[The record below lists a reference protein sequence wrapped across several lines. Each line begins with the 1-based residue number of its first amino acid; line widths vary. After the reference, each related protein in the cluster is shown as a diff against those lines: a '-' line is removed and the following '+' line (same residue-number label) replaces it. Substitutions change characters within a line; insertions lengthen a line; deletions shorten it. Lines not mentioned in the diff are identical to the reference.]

1 MIAYPMSRPLR
12 IEYPGALYHVT
23 ARGNARRDIVE
34 DDGDRHCFVDLL
46 AETVLSRRWRLYAYC
61 LMDNHYHL
69 LVETPE
75 PNLSRGMRQL
85 NGVFTQRTNRRH
97 GRVGHVFQGRYKS
110 ILVEREAYLLELCR
124 YTVLN
129 PVRAGLAACAG
140 EWRWSSYPV
149 TADLRRTA
157 PAWLARAAVLD
168 LFGGSGQRYR
178 RFVEAG
184 LAANSPWENLIG
196 QIYLGG
202 AAFVAG
208 FKTGDESAEVPRRQ
222 RRPAPKP
229 LACFKGGRDAAMVRA
244 YATGDYTLAEIARHF
259 GVHYSTVSRA
269 VTSSRTAN

>member
-1 MIAYPMSRPLR
+1 MSRPLR

-34 DDGDRHCFVDLL
+34 DDHDRQAFVDLL
-46 AETVLSRRWRLYAYC
+46 AETVLTRRWRLYAYC

-85 NGVFTQRTNRRH
+85 NGVFTQRMNRRH
-97 GRVGHVFQGRYKS
+97 GRSGHVFQGRFKS

-124 YTVLN
+124 YVVLN
-129 PVRAGLAACAG
+129 PVRAGLAARAG
-140 EWRWSSYPV
+140 DWRWSSYPV

-157 PAWLARAAVLD
+157 PAWLAREAVLA
-168 LFGGSGQRYR
+168 LFGGSGRRYR

-184 LAANSPWENLIG
+184 LAADSPWENLIG

-202 AAFVAG
+202 EAFVEG
-208 FKTGDESAEVPRRQ
+208 FKTADGNPEVPRRQ
-222 RRPAPKP
+222 RRPARKP
-229 LACFKGGRDAAMVRA
+229 LAGFKGPRDAAMARA

-269 VTSSRTAN
+269 VTASRTAK

>member
-1 MIAYPMSRPLR
+1 MSRPLR

-34 DDGDRHCFVDLL
+34 DDGDRQCFVDLL
-46 AETVLSRRWRLYAYC
+46 AETVQSRRWRLYAYC

-110 ILVEREAYLLELCR
+110 ILVEREAYLMELCR
-124 YTVLN
+124 YVVLN
-129 PVRAGLAACAG
+129 PVRAGMAARAG

-168 LFGGSGQRYR
+168 LFGGSGRRYR

-208 FKTGDESAEVPRRQ
+208 FETGDGNAEVPRRQ
-222 RRPAPKP
+222 RRPAPRP
-229 LACFKGGRDAAMVRA
+229 LADFKGDRNAAMAQA
-244 YATGDYTLAEIARHF
+244 YATGDYTLTEIARHF

-269 VTSSRTAN
+269 VTSSRTVK